1 MLRVATCPSCMQ
13 PVTVPPGLDL
23 DTQVRCPLCGD
34 EYPLKDLPLESE
46 EADPST
52 FLAQLEALHAG
63 SSEEQSPDLPPELV
77 PVPGVPFGLE
87 GPLSDAQEES
97 EYQLAEEEYQLA
109 EDEYQLAEEEVQEEQ
124 SFVAPE
130 QPLIQE
136 GEGRDSQA
144 FEGPA
149 LSAEEEEDI
158 VFEEATSEEFASPAP
173 GVEGGEGPDLIVE
186 EEAQAWE
193 GFPKPATE
201 ESQRGPLQE
210 SESVSEQTPEPEE
223 YGLSVEEPGPF
234 EEFVGSGMAQIA
246 SNGLSVEEPGPEAEP
261 KAEGPGADI
270 AEQLPAEISEEVS
283 ETEEHEAGAEAIAP
297 LDLDPMVRSPFTP
310 EPFPLS
316 QLIVDAMGEPI
327 GPAAAA
333 LIVRHGLLRPISEQE
348 AAEMTL
354 PEEALSRGA
363 LGEEPAEAFDF
374 STFSAQQEGAAPGVP
389 ISARPRKRAEVN
401 PVKEMIGIVLGGAV
415 GLLIGYYLLNMFGG
429 ARFDFLNVYLPGVK
443 HTYKYAPAWL
453 PEWAKVG
460 VPSAGSEDPDQQEPS
475 SKAKQNNRPSTST
488 PNTSQAESPSTLVGK
503 EKGGSQKESGSPSTP
518 QPPAST
524 PQDKPSTKRTPSAK
538 TSPRLE
544 LAGAPSYTPDDLGK
558 ALRDVLEVFGCKQC
572 NSTGQVTKTVVE
584 VQQINGQP
592 KEISKPITVPC
603 DACQGQPSKVITQET
618 YPRFCHLAE
627 VLCFVSGPEDQG
639 QLADRKLGVRS
650 LLERA
655 AEEPANVEKIGPWA
669 ESLLEDAGRLS
680 MGILLSGKLGRVQQ
694 QGSWQQYELGLAGTD
709 RKVPLLVKT
718 SPPAA
723 EGDTV
728 LVLGCV
734 VEDPS
739 DTLQGYSGS
748 ESPVVV
754 GTLVVKV
761 P

>member
-13 PVTVPPGLDL
+13 PVTVPPDLDP

-46 EADPST
+46 EAGPST

-63 SSEEQSPDLPPELV
+63 SSEEQSPALPPELV
-77 PVPGVPFGLE
+77 PVPAVPFGLE

-97 EYQLAEEEYQLA
+97 EYQLAEEEYPLA
-109 EDEYQLAEEEVQEEQ
+109 EDEYQLAEEEVQEEEQ
-124 SFVAPE
+124 PFVAPE

-136 GEGRDSQA
+136 GEERGFQA

-158 VFEEATSEEFASPAP
+158 VVEEPASEEFASAAP
-173 GVEGGEGPDLIVE
+173 GVEGEEVQDLIVE
-186 EEAQAWE
+186 EESPAWE
-193 GFPKPATE
+193 GFPEPATE
-201 ESQRGPLQE
+201 ESQRGPLQG
-210 SESVSEQTPEPEE
+210 SESVSEPTPELEE
-223 YGLSVEEPGPF
+223 YGLSVEEPG
-234 EEFVGSGMAQIA
+234 
-246 SNGLSVEEPGPEAEP
+246 LEAEP

-270 AEQLPAEISEEVS
+270 TEQLFADISEEVS
-283 ETEEHEAGAEAIAP
+283 ETEEQEVGAEALAP
-297 LDLDPMVRSPFTP
+297 LDLDPMVRSPFAP

-348 AAEMTL
+348 AAEMT
-354 PEEALSRGA
+354 PSEEALARGA
-363 LGEEPAEAFDF
+363 LGEEQAEAFDF

-389 ISARPRKRAEVN
+389 LSARPRKRAEVN
-401 PVKEMIGIVLGGAV
+401 PIKEMIGIVLGGAV
-415 GLLIGYYLLNMFGG
+415 GLLIGYYLLNIFGG

-460 VPSAGSEDPDQQEPS
+460 IPSAGSEESDQQEPS

-488 PNTSQAESPSTLVGK
+488 PKTSRADSPSTRVGK
-503 EKGGSQKESGSPSTP
+503 ETGGSQEESGSPSTP
-518 QPPAST
+518 QPSASK
-524 PQDKPSTKRTPSAK
+524 PQDKPSTKQTPSAK

-544 LAGAPSYTPDDLGK
+544 LAGAPSYTSDDLGK

-603 DACQGQPSKVITQET
+603 DVCKGQPSKVITQET
-618 YPRFCHLAE
+618 YRQFCHLAE

-639 QLADRKLGVRS
+639 QLADRKLGVRT

-669 ESLLEDAGRLS
+669 ESLLEDAARLT
-680 MGILLSGKLGRVQQ
+680 MGIVLSGKLGRVQQ
-694 QGSWQQYELGLAGTD
+694 QGSWQQYELDLAGTD
-709 RKVPLLVKT
+709 RKVPLLMKT

-739 DTLQGYSGS
+739 DTLPGYSGS

-754 GTLVVKV
+754 GTLAVKV